1 MLKFLPMP
9 EIIGNFNEETYKGE
23 PLRIFDGTYRV
34 NDFSV
39 PVHLAIHPNLSRRIA
54 VNVPGYNG
62 VIDGYAEK
70 YKTLAHYMQ
79 TRQLAAVVRTGN
91 YLGGTYP
98 ADINLNATLQYVE
111 ERAWEIC
118 GEPNPQT
125 LLMGFSAGASAIAAC
140 AHEHPQVTTIL
151 LFAPSEDMPM
161 DRLKSGLEKFKGD
174 VYIVVGE
181 EDEVVGSQA
190 GKTFYDMASGAQN
203 KELFLIP
210 ECDHQFRG
218 EKNGRII
225 SEAPFYAFAKDDKPR
240 FPDPNGGIKLYD

>member
-1 MLKFLPMP
+1 MSEL
-9 EIIGNFNEETYKGE
+9 IGNVNEGTYKGA
-23 PLRIFDGTYRV
+23 PLRIFDGTYKV
-34 NDFSV
+34 KEFSV
-39 PVHLAIHPNLSRRIA
+39 PVQFAVHPNLSRRIV

-70 YKTLAHYMQ
+70 YKILAHYMQ
-79 TRQLAAVVRTGN
+79 SQQLAAVVRTGN
-91 YLGGTYP
+91 YLGRGYP

-118 GEPNPQT
+118 GETNPQT
-125 LLMGFSAGASAIAAC
+125 LLMGFSAGASAIAAE
-140 AHEHPQVTTIL
+140 AYEHPQVTTIL

-161 DRLKSGLEKFKGD
+161 NRLKSGLEKFKGD

-181 EDEVVGSQA
+181 DDGVVGSQA
-190 GKTFYDMASGAQN
+190 GKIFYDLATGARHR
-203 KELFLIP
+203 ELFLIP

-225 SEAPFYAFAKDDKPR
+225 SVAPFYAFAKGDKPR
-240 FPDPNGGIKLYD
+240 FPDPYGGIKLYD